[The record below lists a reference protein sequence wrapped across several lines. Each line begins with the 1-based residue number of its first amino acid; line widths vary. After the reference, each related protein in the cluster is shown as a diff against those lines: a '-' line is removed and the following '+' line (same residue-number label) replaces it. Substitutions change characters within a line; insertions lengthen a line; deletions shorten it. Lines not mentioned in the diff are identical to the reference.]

1 MLGPSALRFYWGV
14 TPPQPPLGCSQA
26 PHRRLGGKPPSFCI
40 SKSKLLLDVNGG
52 CGGKEGEALRLPP
65 QLHSGITFLG

>member
-14 TPPQPPLGCSQA
+14 TPPQPPGE
-26 PHRRLGGKPPSFCI
+26 GWGPPLSGD
-40 SKSKLLLDVNGG
+40 KHPLHQPKADVNGG